1 MNKLKGT
8 GMVGSG
14 NMWGTD
20 VVSNKKAWSYKLGTN
35 TMCHYFCLLCE
46 GVTLCGLTPM

>member
-14 NMWGTD
+14 NMWGTV
-20 VVSNKKAWSYKLGTN
+20 VVSNKKAWSYKLRTL
-35 TMCHYFCLLCE
+35 CHHFCLQCE